1 VDVCFCTIDLCFLVV
16 LVFFPLAFPLAGFCL
31 IGVEEDESLDSDD
44 DDVLVVSLSSFKG
57 NKNVVL
63 LFIPFAFTGTCT
75 GELCAIRDDLTAF
88 QNDNVQVIAIS
99 CDSPFTQ
106 KVFAEQ
112 DVYTFP
118 VLADFWPHGA
128 AAKAFGVFNEDI
140 GCAMRGTFIID
151 KAGVVRWSVVNGLGD
166 ARNNGDYKAAIAA
179 L

>member
-1 VDVCFCTIDLCFLVV
+1 MSQNTSGLSVGSVAPDFELKDQHGAKIS
-16 LVFFPLAFPLAGFCL
+16 LA
-31 IGVEEDESLDSDD
+31 
-44 DDVLVVSLSSFKG
+44 SFKG
-57 NKNVVL
+57 KKNVVV

-75 GELCAIRDDLTAF
+75 GELCAIRDDLAAF
-88 QNDNVQVIAIS
+88 QSDDVQVLAIS

-112 DVYTFP
+112 EGYKFP

-128 AAKAFGVFNEDI
+128 AAKAYGIFNEDL

-151 KAGVVRWSVVNGLGD
+151 KEGILRWQIVNGLGD
-166 ARNNGDYKAAIAA
+166 ARNIADYKTAISA